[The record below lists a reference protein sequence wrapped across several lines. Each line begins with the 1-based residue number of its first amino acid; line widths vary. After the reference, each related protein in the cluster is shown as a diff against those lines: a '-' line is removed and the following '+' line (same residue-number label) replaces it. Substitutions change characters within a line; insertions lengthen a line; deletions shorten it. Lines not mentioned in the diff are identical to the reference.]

1 MNVPLSNED
10 IERALRGENGFR
22 GVYSY
27 DLLPN
32 LKQGQFCVVNTDN
45 VLPVWDSVEGGH
57 HWLTVCREKDH
68 VLVFD
73 SFGRSLEQMEQ
84 NYTEPKLKQFFL
96 EAFPDC
102 WISTNTQV
110 IQDRSTAVCGRYAIL
125 VGRLF
130 SKGGSIENVLQQ
142 LGEMFSSDT
151 LANDRS
157 MVEMEGKGKDGKW
170 TDRLAQELHKPRR
183 VRFPR
188 RRVHVKGIDLIWS
201 SDLVDMSAFS
211 KDNHGVKYLLTIID
225 VFSKYAWVMPLKTKT
240 GKDITKAFDYIIEGS
255 GRKPSRLWVDKGTEF
270 YNKTFKKY
278 LEQNDIQMYST
289 HNEGKA
295 VVVERF
301 NRTIKTRMW
310 KYFSANSTTRYFDIL
325 PALLQQ
331 YNHSVHRST
340 GMTPHDASQKENE
353 EEVRIKLQ
361 GKSRARAPKAKFRIG
376 EQVRIAKLKRHFEK
390 GYTPN
395 WTEEVFV
402 VDQVLP
408 TRPVTYKIRDLADEP
423 IVGSFYEQ
431 QMQKTTQTTFRIEK
445 VLRKRKGQAL
455 VKWKGYPEKFNSWV
469 PLEDL
474 ERL

>member
-32 LKQGQFCVVNTDN
+32 LKQGQFCVVNTRFASMG
-45 VLPVWDSVEGGH
+45 SVEGGH

-157 MVEMEGKGKDGKW
+157 MVEMEGKGNEGKW

-183 VRFPR
+183 VRFQR

-201 SDLVDMSAFS
+201 ADLVEMSAFS

-340 GMTPHDASQKENE
+340 GMTTTR
-353 EEVRIKLQ
+353 RIAEGKRRGSEDQ
-361 GKSRARAPKAKFRIG
+361 VAGEIKGKSSESQVPNRRASENSQAEAPF
-376 EQVRIAKLKRHFEK
+376 
-390 GYTPN
+390 
-395 WTEEVFV
+395 
-402 VDQVLP
+402 
-408 TRPVTYKIRDLADEP
+408 
-423 IVGSFYEQ
+423 
-431 QMQKTTQTTFRIEK
+431 
-445 VLRKRKGQAL
+445 
-455 VKWKGYPEKFNSWV
+455 
-469 PLEDL
+469 
-474 ERL
+474 

>member
-22 GVYSY
+22 GLYSY

-96 EAFPDC
+96 DTFPDC
-102 WISTNTQV
+102 RISTNTQV
-110 IQDRSTAVCGRYAIL
+110 MQDRSTAVCGRYAIL

-183 VRFPR
+183 VRFQR
-188 RRVHVKGIDLIWS
+188 RRV
-201 SDLVDMSAFS
+201 
-211 KDNHGVKYLLTIID
+211 T
-225 VFSKYAWVMPLKTKT
+225 
-240 GKDITKAFDYIIEGS
+240 
-255 GRKPSRLWVDKGTEF
+255 
-270 YNKTFKKY
+270 
-278 LEQNDIQMYST
+278 
-289 HNEGKA
+289 
-295 VVVERF
+295 
-301 NRTIKTRMW
+301 
-310 KYFSANSTTRYFDIL
+310 
-325 PALLQQ
+325 
-331 YNHSVHRST
+331 
-340 GMTPHDASQKENE
+340 
-353 EEVRIKLQ
+353 
-361 GKSRARAPKAKFRIG
+361 
-376 EQVRIAKLKRHFEK
+376 
-390 GYTPN
+390 
-395 WTEEVFV
+395 
-402 VDQVLP
+402 
-408 TRPVTYKIRDLADEP
+408 
-423 IVGSFYEQ
+423 
-431 QMQKTTQTTFRIEK
+431 
-445 VLRKRKGQAL
+445 
-455 VKWKGYPEKFNSWV
+455 
-469 PLEDL
+469 
-474 ERL
+474 